1 MATDTMMAAETM
13 MLSPLPRRG
22 QVLSTPRSLHPSLPT
37 SPEYSPSEIDMKE
50 LSLARPFWYDD
61 VEEQA
66 TRDLHAALGY
76 ERPAKTLPDG
86 LQIGPWLPSFDL
98 RCLSSAS
105 TCANSVASPEPPSC
119 VTPPLSPE
127 IALAALQFDSS
138 DGFESPTQQPLCPPG
153 ALDKSSWLQARKV
166 FVGGIPQHI
175 DQNGLYHMFSKI
187 GKVKKAWLQLFHAD
201 RASAQPKEK
210 KHRGF
215 GFVIFYEKA
224 ALDQLLGDAFARFIT
239 FPDDVKLEVKRA
251 IGKNAQTPDEAQSAG
266 KAKKVESAPTSAC
279 QTPSPAGPLAQ
290 QSPATQQKQPQP
302 KGMPDDTT
310 KELEVH
316 SANGMSPASPQIW
329 QCVAALPQAWQ
340 RGASPALVA
349 RFQNYINL
357 PCIPPFPGV
366 QPSPVQWPMAPAV
379 MPSCPPPDPQPN
391 FQTVA
396 NTVLGNLVGQQ
407 IQRPLTPQEL
417 AQALE
422 DAQPD
427 HYDD

>member
-22 QVLSTPRSLHPSLPT
+22 QVLETPRSLHPSVPT
-37 SPEYSPSEIDMKE
+37 SPEYSASEIDMKE
-50 LSLARPFWYDD
+50 LSVTRPFWYD
-61 VEEQA
+61 EEQA

-76 ERPAKTLPDG
+76 EKPAKTLPD
-86 LQIGPWLPSFDL
+86 WLPSFDL

-105 TCANSVASPEPPSC
+105 TCATSPEPPSC
-119 VTPPLSPE
+119 ITPPLSPE
-127 IALAALQFDSS
+127 IALAALQLDSS
-138 DGFESPTQQPLCPPG
+138 DGLESPTQQPLCPPG

-224 ALDQLLGDAFARFIT
+224 ALDQLLGDAFARFVT

-251 IGKNAQTPDEAQSAG
+251 IGKNAQAPDEAPLAG
-266 KAKKVESAPTSAC
+266 KAKSTSTSAC
-279 QTPSPAGPLAQ
+279 QTPLPAGPVAQ
-290 QSPATQQKQPQP
+290 QSPPTQQKQTQP
-302 KGMPDDTT
+302 KDMPEDEAT
-310 KELEVH
+310 
-316 SANGMSPASPQIW
+316 ANGMSPASPQIW

-349 RFQNYINL
+349 RFQNYVNL

-366 QPSPVQWPMAPAV
+366 QSSPVQWPMAPAV
-379 MPSCPPPDPQPN
+379 ITSCPPPEPQPN

-407 IQRPLTPQEL
+407 MQRSLTPQEL